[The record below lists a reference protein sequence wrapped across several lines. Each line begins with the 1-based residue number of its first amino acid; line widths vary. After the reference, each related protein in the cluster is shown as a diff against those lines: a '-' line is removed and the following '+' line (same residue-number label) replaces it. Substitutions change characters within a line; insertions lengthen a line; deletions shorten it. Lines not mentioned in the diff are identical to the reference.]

1 MLRTN
6 IFFLVDF
13 NRIVVGENEDY
24 INAVAI
30 QVGRDMYII
39 LIIYTLSGRDMMK
52 EQVLLLPNTH

>member
-30 QVGRDMYII
+30 QVGHDMFII